1 MEVVAGDRVPGFSL
15 LAAVSGRRLSLE
27 EKGKTLVLIFHLQG
41 TAPTAQEINH
51 AVRARYPSPDEV
63 VVASVIDLSF
73 LPPVYWLTVGLVLS
87 TAYEKAASELPG
99 EVDPADYV
107 VILPDW
113 GGLVSR
119 EYGVRR
125 TDRAAAAV
133 VVDEGSNVVRAY
145 QGERPVEAVLEVIS
159 GR

>member
-15 LAAVSGRRLSLE
+15 LAAGSGRRLSLE

-99 EVDPADYV
+99 EVDHADYV

-119 EYGVRR
+119 EYGVR

-145 QGERPVEAVLEVIS
+145 QGERPVEVVLEVIS